1 MEISTWIL
9 EVDPEGAP
17 RTMHYPLVLQLNC
30 LLKSTGSVLKKKK
43 KKKKKPLMPG
53 LLLWYVCSVGRRWEL
68 ELGILKNISG
78 DFSV

>member
-1 MEISTWIL
+1 MDIRSRSRRGPKDHALSFGSPT
-9 EVDPEGAP
+9 
-17 RTMHYPLVLQLNC
+17 QLPIKINRKC
-30 LLKSTGSVLKKKK
+30 FKKKK
-43 KKKKKPLMPG
+43 TKNKKPLMPG